1 MSRQAFKLEKKISV
15 LYLKVENYNEMIC
28 ISLDLIGWL
37 SINALV
43 RAHNTRIMDLFNFL
57 I

>member
-1 MSRQAFKLEKKISV
+1 MSKNVKLV
-15 LYLKVENYNEMIC
+15 NGMPVEILLGNIC

-57 I
+57 M

>member
-1 MSRQAFKLEKKISV
+1 MQYVTPHSLP
-15 LYLKVENYNEMIC
+15 VEILLGNIC
-28 ISLDLIGWL
+28 ILLDLIGWL

-43 RAHNTRIMDLFNFL
+43 RAHNIRIMDLFNFL